1 MDAYIPATYIKSE
14 YQKLDIYKRI
24 AALENMDELSDMK
37 DELSDRYGSV
47 PSCADNLLMIAL
59 IKSKAHKLGMI
70 EIKGGVA
77 HQESGT
83 AVWRTVMTVYPK
95 AELDPDAIKK
105 LLDEYGGAIQMRVD
119 ANPAFIW
126 TVTKKKFTN
135 AKEYLKGLNALMDV
149 FIERLMSK

>member
-1 MDAYIPATYIKSE
+1 MT
-14 YQKLDIYKRI
+14 
-24 AALENMDELSDMK
+24 
-37 DELSDRYGSV
+37 
-47 PSCADNLLMIAL
+47 
-59 IKSKAHKLGMI
+59 
-70 EIKGGVA
+70 

-135 AKEYLKGLNALMDV
+135 AKEYLNGLNALMDV
-149 FIERLMSK
+149 FIERLMVK